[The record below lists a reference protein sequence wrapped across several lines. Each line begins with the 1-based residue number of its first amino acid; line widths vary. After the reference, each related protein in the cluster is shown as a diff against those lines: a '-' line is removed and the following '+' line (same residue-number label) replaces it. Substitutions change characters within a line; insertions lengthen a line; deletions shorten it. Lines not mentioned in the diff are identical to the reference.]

1 MKKLL
6 KESSLSLKEITY
18 QAGYT
23 DPNYVSRVFKMVGC
37 SPKEYRKQVV
47 KMKNFIKSEE
57 VCLKKARICQY
68 TYFDNAYKIGM
79 GIHDEV

>member
-6 KESSLSLKEITY
+6 KESSFSLKEITY
-18 QAGYT
+18 QADILIQIT
-23 DPNYVSRVFKMVGC
+23 SVVCLKMIGC

-57 VCLKKARICQY
+57 VCLKKERICQY
-68 TYFDNAYKIGM
+68 TYFDNAYKIEM